1 MSSLFSILR
10 LLARQSEGGALAF
23 LLLARSS
30 LRRVGFVLLQVGP
43 TSFEGLIR
51 MLAAEQ
57 GSIHDDP
64 GSVETSVDRTLR
76 KFFLHDP
83 PYGGKSVSIYYRI
96 CRLSVR
102 DPVLPVDR
110 DQDEEERGQAEQ
122 IDRSAFLGRN
132 VGEREDC
139 LPQTQSAKARNSWS
153 RDRLQYR
160 RKNSP
165 QTATFATRVDAKQYF
180 FRKRKPIVA
189 LM

>member
-1 MSSLFSILR
+1 
-10 LLARQSEGGALAF
+10 
-23 LLLARSS
+23 
-30 LRRVGFVLLQVGP
+30 
-43 TSFEGLIR
+43 

-83 PYGGKSVSIYYRI
+83 PYGGKSVLIYYRI

-122 IDRSAFLGRN
+122 IDRSALLGRN

-139 LPQTQSAKARNSWS
+139 LPQAKKREGEGE
-153 RDRLQYR
+153 RDPVSGLGGVRA
-160 RKNSP
+160 P
-165 QTATFATRVDAKQYF
+165 TRTESSI
-180 FRKRKPIVA
+180 R
-189 LM
+189 